1 MDTPY
6 PNHPPLLTTHKQ
18 RDGVSSLNLR
28 RYNCTASQAAL
39 RTAVQQARCP
49 SSPTSRESKT
59 QRAGANPAAH
69 CGAWR
74 ANSFPSP
81 IEQQRPIQQ
90 GTTQTQQRP
99 ATNTACHNCMNHAA
113 LSFTASHSL
122 PQLHEPCSTKLQLV
136 APAAALAIC
145 LAAAVARQ
153 SHPPDAHTN
162 CTGTVSAQQHTH
174 LPDACVANPT
184 ASN

>member
-1 MDTPY
+1 MDT

-18 RDGVSSLNLR
+18 RDGVSSLNPR

-74 ANSFPSP
+74 DNSFPSP

-113 LSFTASHSL
+113 
-122 PQLHEPCSTKLQLV
+122 
-136 APAAALAIC
+136 PAAALAIC
-145 LAAAVARQ
+145 LCCSGCKTEPPTRRPHQLHRHSLCPTTHASTRCVCCQ
-153 SHPPDAHTN
+153 SH
-162 CTGTVSAQQHTH
+162 GI
-174 LPDACVANPT
+174 
-184 ASN
+184 